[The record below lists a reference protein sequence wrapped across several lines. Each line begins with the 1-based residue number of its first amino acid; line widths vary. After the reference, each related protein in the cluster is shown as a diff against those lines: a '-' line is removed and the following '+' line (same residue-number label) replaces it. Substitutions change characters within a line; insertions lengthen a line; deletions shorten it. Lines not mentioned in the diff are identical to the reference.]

1 MILVYSAPG
10 AFWLSGAEI
19 LFALSIAE
27 TSHCTVYPPV
37 TKGYFNGFFPSHT
50 FVWVFYLVKNQ
61 VDTCMGFMVF
71 MEPLTPLIIIFKIM
85 LRMLFHIIFF
95 ASLCRN
101 FCQSQPGF
109 RPVAPFSIQ
118 RWEIAIFPNHPQ
130 ILG

>member
-1 MILVYSAPG
+1 MILVYPAPR

-19 LFALSIAE
+19 LFALSISE

-71 MEPLTPLIIIFKIM
+71 MEPLTPLIIIFEIM

-109 RPVAPFSIQ
+109 LSILLFSIQ
-118 RWEIAIFPNHPQ
+118 QWETTTFQNHLRIF
-130 ILG
+130 